1 MSGQWKELKKKYWP
15 PGKDQL
21 LILVLLGL
29 LLAVIAVPA
38 EDEKKATDMSEN
50 NPAQGTAGE
59 TATDYESR
67 MEEKLEELLSQVEG
81 VGKVQ
86 AYC

>member
-29 LLAVIAVPA
+29 LVAVIAVPA
-38 EDEKKATDMSEN
+38 ED
-50 NPAQGTAGE
+50 
-59 TATDYESR
+59 
-67 MEEKLEELLSQVEG
+67 
-81 VGKVQ
+81 
-86 AYC
+86 